1 MSEGDLRYLE
11 MNLNTSK
18 YNIES
23 LSEAGL
29 PRVKQIK

>member
-1 MSEGDLRYLE
+1 VTLDILE
-11 MNLNTSK
+11 MGLKTSK

-29 PRVKQIK
+29 TRVKQIK